1 MSKIVCIY
9 SEKDYAVDFLSLLCN
24 YICDELSAIRV
35 GYDKD
40 SDDDTL
46 TEIYDAVTD
55 ANIVFFLGHGRSD
68 ALYADL
74 IDDCILFDKENV
86 NQLKGKRLFL
96 LACNSADFIKK
107 YGLTDAIGFED
118 LPTSLYDVN
127 SRKKVHDIDITD
139 LSEDEIEIYNA
150 AMVSVLCNTISLE
163 TIKDLSLFCEK
174 FKFQI
179 SIEIVKCLTQY
190 KDVKN
195 YRKIADLLFYLQKD
209 MVIK

>member
-9 SEKDYAVDFLSLLCN
+9 SEKDYAVDFLSPLCN

-35 GYDKD
+35 SYDKD
-40 SDDDTL
+40 SDDDTI

-74 IDDCILFDKENV
+74 IDDCVLFDKENV

-107 YGLTDAIGFED
+107 YGLESHIEHEKIEKQNYIYHLAGLINWVLF
-118 LPTSLYDVN
+118 LPF
-127 SRKKVHDIDITD
+127 
-139 LSEDEIEIYNA
+139 A
-150 AMVSVLCNTISLE
+150 FW
-163 TIKDLSLFCEK
+163 LF
-174 FKFQI
+174 
-179 SIEIVKCLTQY
+179 
-190 KDVKN
+190 
-195 YRKIADLLFYLQKD
+195 
-209 MVIK
+209 

>member
-9 SEKDYAVDFLSLLCN
+9 SEKDYAVDFLSPLCK
-24 YICDELSAIRV
+24 YICDALSAIRV

-46 TEIYDAVTD
+46 TEIYDAVAD

-74 IDDCILFDKENV
+74 LDDCVLFNKENV

-96 LACNSADFIKK
+96 LACNSAGFIKK

-118 LPTSLYDVN
+118 LPTSQYDVQKRGCIHN
-127 SRKKVHDIDITD
+127 INITD
-139 LSEDEIEIYNA
+139 LSEKEIEIYNA

-163 TIKDLSLFCEK
+163 TIEDLSLFREI
-174 FKFQI
+174 FRFQI
-179 SIEIVKCLTQY
+179 SVEIVKCLTQC